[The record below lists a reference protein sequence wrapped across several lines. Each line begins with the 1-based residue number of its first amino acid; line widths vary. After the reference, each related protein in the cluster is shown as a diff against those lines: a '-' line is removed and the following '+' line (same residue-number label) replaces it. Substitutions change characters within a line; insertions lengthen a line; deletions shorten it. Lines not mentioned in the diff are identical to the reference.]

1 MLISVGA
8 LRDGPE
14 GDGEIGKRTVR
25 SGVSVAVVETVIRL
39 NEIVYAP
46 FYALFIVD
54 PVALLI
60 EQWND
65 GRIRAGHRSG

>member
-39 NEIVYAP
+39 NEIVYA
-46 FYALFIVD
+46 LFIVG
-54 PVALLI
+54 PIALLI
-60 EQWND
+60 EQWAD
-65 GRIRAGHRSG
+65 GRNRAGHRSG